1 MTHLTDDQ
9 LYHLAELSSKAE
21 LLNAEDELLLDHIKS
36 CRECFNKYCV
46 MATLM
51 DATSLSC
58 GLVFDSDALQV
69 RDKAIAPAKRL
80 LASLRITYRQL
91 QDKMTLVGEQIQQNL
106 SAFAFEPILATAVR
120 GGGTS
125 KAMLLRMEDID
136 DEDSYFVYDAERHK
150 ILLQFGL
157 RNNTPE
163 RIKAYLKFDDQSII
177 DIPLEQNGSYLRGIV
192 SDIPSKNFEVR
203 IEEI

>member
-21 LLNAEDELLLDHIKS
+21 LLNAEYELLLDHIKS

-69 RDKAIAPAKRL
+69 REKAIAPAKRL

>member
-21 LLNAEDELLLDHIKS
+21 LLNAEEELLLDHIKS

-58 GLVFDSDALQV
+58 GLVFDSGALQV
-69 RDKAIAPAKRL
+69 REKAIVPVKRL
-80 LASLRITYRQL
+80 LASLRITYQQL
-91 QDKMTLVGEQIQQNL
+91 QDKKTLVGEQIQQNL

-136 DEDSYFVYDAERHK
+136 DEDSYFVYDAESHK

-157 RNNTPE
+157 RNNAPE

-177 DIPLEQNGSYLRGIV
+177 NIPLEQNGFYLKGIV

>member
-21 LLNAEDELLLDHIKS
+21 LLNAEEELLLDHIKS

-69 RDKAIAPAKRL
+69 REKAIAPAKRL

-120 GGGTS
+120 GGGAS

>member
-21 LLNAEDELLLDHIKS
+21 LLNAEEELLLDHIKS

-46 MATLM
+46 MATLL

-69 RDKAIAPAKRL
+69 RERAIAPAKRL
-80 LASLRITYRQL
+80 LASLRITYQQL
-91 QDKMTLVGEQIQQNL
+91 QYKMTLVGEQIQQNL
-106 SAFAFEPILATAVR
+106 SAFAFEPIFATAVR
-120 GGGTS
+120 GGGAS

>member
-69 RDKAIAPAKRL
+69 REKAIAPAKRL

>member
-21 LLNAEDELLLDHIKS
+21 LLNAEEELLLDHIKS

-51 DATSLSC
+51 DATSLNC
-58 GLVFDSDALQV
+58 GLVFDSGALQV
-69 RDKAIAPAKRL
+69 REKAIAPAKRL
-80 LASLRITYRQL
+80 LASLRITYQQL

-106 SAFAFEPILATAVR
+106 SAFVFEPILTTAVR
-120 GGGTS
+120 GGGAS

-136 DEDSYFVYDAERHK
+136 DEDSYFVYDAESHK

-157 RNNTPE
+157 RNNAPE
-163 RIKAYLKFDDQSII
+163 RIKAYLRFDDQSII

-203 IEEI
+203 IEKI